1 MKNLTSLFF
10 SFIIS
15 INVFSQIPANYYNAA
30 EGKSDANLK
39 TTLST
44 IISTGS
50 VDNGYGFLYTIYKTS
65 DVTASGKVWD
75 MYSTCTWEFG
85 SQTCGS
91 YSQVC
96 DCYNREH
103 SIPQSWFNSQA
114 PMVSDAFHI
123 YPTDGKVNGQRGNSP
138 FGECAN
144 GTSLGGKALGKL
156 GACTF
161 PGYSGQVF
169 EPVDE
174 YKGDFARSYFYFAT
188 RYENKMTSISGD
200 SFNKTT
206 YPSLSDWALNL
217 FLKWSRQDPVSQ
229 KEIDR
234 NNAIYQ
240 YQKNR
245 NPFIDH
251 PELAEYIWGDK
262 KGTAW
267 SQNAATGPQILSP
280 ANNSTVNFG
289 NVLYQQ
295 SSSTTVDI
303 KASSLTGDLTLS
315 LSGTNSASFSLD
327 TYTLSKANAEAGYKL
342 TIHCMPDNLG
352 QISAVL
358 NISGGGISPTVVN
371 LKANSTD
378 SFSALA
384 ATDIGTDRF
393 TANWS
398 SSANANDYLLD
409 VYSYQVI
416 GTPSKTLLDEGF
428 DSTPLASGWSAT
440 GYYDFSSPGFIKMA
454 SGSQNCILSSPTVD
468 LSSGAILTIVAKQY
482 NSDNGAKIRID
493 INSDSLTTITTG
505 VDDHTFN
512 VDIPESSSSSVL
524 TFTVLKSA
532 RVYIDNINVS
542 TAGAVET
549 RISATG
555 YPKQVGNVLNYKVT
569 GLESDSTYY
578 YNVTPQGNN
587 AASSNQISVKTLAT
601 TSINEVGS
609 NREIIVYF
617 GEGTLYVSNVN
628 KGEKLTIYNVL
639 GTKIMETDINS
650 DQIGIPFDYKGIF
663 ILQVSDKDKIVGSRK
678 MILH

>member
-1 MKNLTSLFF
+1 
-10 SFIIS
+10 
-15 INVFSQIPANYYNAA
+15 
-30 EGKSDANLK
+30 
-39 TTLST
+39 
-44 IISTGS
+44 
-50 VDNGYGFLYTIYKTS
+50 
-65 DVTASGKVWD
+65 

-123 YPTDGKVNGQRGNSP
+123 YPTDGKVNGQRSNFP

-156 GACTF
+156 GSCTF
-161 PGYSGQVF
+161 PGYSGTVF

-174 YKGDFARSYFYFAT
+174 YKGDFARTYFYFAT
-188 RYENKMTSISGD
+188 RYESKMPSISGD

-206 YPSLSDWALNL
+206 YPTLADWAINL

-240 YQKNR
+240 IQKNR

-262 KGTAW
+262 KGIAW
-267 SQNAATGPQILSP
+267 SQNAVTGPQVLTP
-280 ANNSTVNFG
+280 ANNSTVDFG
-289 NVLYQQ
+289 NVVYQK
-295 SSSTTVDI
+295 SSSITVDL
-303 KASSLTGDLTLS
+303 KAANLTGDLTLS
-315 LSGTNSASFSLD
+315 LSGTNASYFSLD
-327 TYTLSKANAEAGYKL
+327 SYTLSKANAEAGYKL
-342 TIHCMPDNLG
+342 TINCVPDNLG

-358 NISGGGISPTVVN
+358 NISGGGISSTVVN
-371 LKANSTD
+371 VKANSTD

-384 ATDIGTDRF
+384 ATEIGSDRF

-398 SSANANDYLLD
+398 SSANANGYLLD

-428 DSTPLASGWSAT
+428 NSTSLPSGWSAT
-440 GYYDFSSPGFIKMA
+440 GYYDLSSTGFIRMA
-454 SGSQNCILSSPTVD
+454 SGSQNCVLSSPTVD

-482 NSDNGAKIRID
+482 NSDNGAKIRVD

-505 VDDHTFN
+505 VDSESFDI
-512 VDIPESSSSSVL
+512 VIPESNNSSVL

-532 RVYIDNINVS
+532 RVYIDNIKIATS
-542 TAGAVET
+542 GADET
-549 RISATG
+549 RVSAVG
-555 YPKQVGNVLNYKVT
+555 YPKQVGNVLSYQVT

-587 AASSNQISVKTLAT
+587 AASSNQISVKTLAA
-601 TSINEVGS
+601 TSVNEIES

-617 GEGTLYVSNVN
+617 GERTLYVSNVN
-628 KGEKLTIYNVL
+628 KGEKLTIYDVL
-639 GTKIMETDINS
+639 GTKILETAVVS
-650 DQIGIPFDYKGIF
+650 DQMGIPFDYKGIF
-663 ILQVSDKDKIVGSRK
+663 VMKVSDNNKIVGSRK